1 MDTATTTKKQGETF
15 DIYQEVTNAIVE
27 AIEAGVG
34 RWRMPWYSIT
44 ELPRNIDSKKDYRGI
59 NTLMLWCQSIR
70 RGYLSPE
77 WGTYK
82 QWAEQKTQVRKGEKS
97 TLVVFW
103 KVIDRDDKPDADE
116 AADVESKTVVGK
128 QVLFARGYRVFN
140 AEQVDGYDLGSALK
154 RSRPERI
161 AIADQFFDSLG
172 GTVRQSNHAAYQPRT
187 DELLMPPIEAFI
199 AAEPYYSCLAHEY
212 THWTGAAHRLNR
224 SLSTRFGSE
233 AYAAEELIAELG
245 AAFLC
250 ATLGFSTTHRSDHAA
265 YIQSWLTLLKT
276 DKKAIFNAASHAQKA
291 ADYLRSIAARNQVQA
306 A

>member
-15 DIYQEVTNAIVE
+15 DIYQEVTNAIIE

-44 ELPRNIDSKKDYRGI
+44 ELPRNIDSQKDYRGI

-116 AADVESKTVVGK
+116 AAMLKAKLWSVSKFSS
-128 QVLFARGYRVFN
+128 L
-140 AEQVDGYDLGSALK
+140 VD
-154 RSRPERI
+154 
-161 AIADQFFDSLG
+161 
-172 GTVRQSNHAAYQPRT
+172 T
-187 DELLMPPIEAFI
+187 
-199 AAEPYYSCLAHEY
+199 
-212 THWTGAAHRLNR
+212 
-224 SLSTRFGSE
+224 
-233 AYAAEELIAELG
+233 
-245 AAFLC
+245 
-250 ATLGFSTTHRSDHAA
+250 GFSMQNKWMAM
-265 YIQSWLTLLKT
+265 TL
-276 DKKAIFNAASHAQKA
+276 DQ
-291 ADYLRSIAARNQVQA
+291 R
-306 A
+306 